1 MEHLL
6 HLFGGGC
13 GEHMLW
19 PMLVASASGAVVW
32 IKYKIA
38 RFSKKNNGKRRP
50 P

>member
-19 PMLVASASGAVVW
+19 PMLLASGSGVILWVKA
-32 IKYKIA
+32 KINKCA
-38 RFSKKNNGKRRP
+38 NKENADA
-50 P
+50 